1 MADNPSN
8 RANSGSMAGARAA
21 SGPEVRPSIE
31 RFSSEDLGSML
42 ERFQSSGMLDEGR
55 INLIGLDA
63 IADRLGDR
71 WEGRREQI
79 YQHVDRS
86 LGKHLESGGFFQRVS
101 PTDYLVVQPELG
113 KFGGQASCMLYLRD
127 LLGHFLGG
135 AAPEELDV
143 LEVTSLSGGRI
154 FAVEID
160 GAYALEAAR
169 TEPRVTPPGATEPPE
184 AWNPFVAADGRTL
197 RVSCTLE
204 PVFELKTFSQIGFRI
219 ARRVL
224 VMPAET
230 ELSAQEL
237 RNLTTADVERVDL
250 ATIARGVSRL
260 RSEQGNAK
268 QPTLFLPVSYTT
280 LSSQRGRAPLI
291 ARFKEAT
298 DGVEKGVVCEIC
310 DIEGVP
316 GSALAGVAVLIKPFC
331 LIVVG
336 KLHLAPGRTP
346 EDLRDVRL
354 QGVAFEAGPH
364 PMDHRD
370 FMTWAER
377 AITNTRRVTRSV
389 IIHGLQ
395 GPEYLALAGL
405 AGASHASLGAR
416 PAPPA

>member
-1 MADNPSN
+1 MANAPLDP
-8 RANSGSMAGARAA
+8 APDAR
-21 SGPEVRPSIE
+21 PPVE
-31 RFSSEDLGSML
+31 RFSSEDLGSLL
-42 ERFQSSGMLDEGR
+42 ERFHASGMLDEGR

-79 YQHVDRS
+79 YQHVERS
-86 LGKHLESGGFFQRVS
+86 LAKHLESGGFFQRVS

-127 LLGHFLGG
+127 LLAHFLGG
-135 AAPEELDV
+135 AAPEALDV

-154 FAVEID
+154 FAVGID
-160 GAYALEAAR
+160 AAYALDAAR
-169 TEPRVTPPGATEPPE
+169 TEPRVAPLEPAAPPD

-204 PVFELKTFSQIGFRI
+204 PVFELKGVTQIGFRI

-224 VMPAET
+224 SVPDGAE
-230 ELSAQEL
+230 LGVQEL

-280 LSSQRGRAPLI
+280 LASQRGRGPLI
-291 ARFKEAT
+291 ARFQEAT
-298 DGVEKGVVCEIC
+298 AGVEKGLVCEIC

-316 GSALAGVAVLIKPFC
+316 GSALAAAAVLIKPFC

-336 KLHLAPGRTP
+336 KLRAAPGRTP
-346 EDLRDVRL
+346 EYLRGVRL
-354 QGVAFEAGPH
+354 QGVAFESGAH
-364 PMDHRD
+364 PLDQQE
-370 FMTWAER
+370 FLTWAGR
-377 AITNTRRVTRSV
+377 AVANAKSVTRSV
-389 IIHGLQ
+389 IIHGLA

-405 AGASHASLGAR
+405 AGASHASLGAGR
-416 PAPPA
+416 AGTG

>member
-1 MADNPSN
+1 MAIPRLD
-8 RANSGSMAGARAA
+8 
-21 SGPEVRPSIE
+21 SGPNARPPVE
-31 RFSSEDLGSML
+31 RFSSEDLDSLL

-63 IADRLGDR
+63 IAARLGDR
-71 WEGRREQI
+71 WEGRREQV
-79 YQHVDRS
+79 YQHVERT

-135 AAPEELDV
+135 EVPEALDV
-143 LEVTSLSGGRI
+143 LEVTSLHGGRI
-154 FAVEID
+154 FAAEID
-160 GAYALEAAR
+160 GAFALDAAR
-169 TEPRVTPPGATEPPE
+169 TEPRVVPVEATPLPD

-197 RVSCTLE
+197 RVSCILE
-204 PVFELKTFSQIGFRI
+204 PVFELKTFTQIGFRI

-224 VMPAET
+224 TMPGGV
-230 ELSAQEL
+230 ELNAQGL

-268 QPTLFLPVSYTT
+268 QPTLLLPVSYTT
-280 LSSQRGRAPLI
+280 LASQRGRAPLI

-298 DGVEKGVVCEIC
+298 AGVEKGLVCEIC

-316 GSALAGVAVLIKPFC
+316 GSALAAVAVLIKPFC

-336 KLHLAPGRTP
+336 KLREAP
-346 EDLRDVRL
+346 
-354 QGVAFEAGPH
+354 
-364 PMDHRD
+364 
-370 FMTWAER
+370 
-377 AITNTRRVTRSV
+377 
-389 IIHGLQ
+389 
-395 GPEYLALAGL
+395 
-405 AGASHASLGAR
+405 
-416 PAPPA
+416 

>member
-1 MADNPSN
+1 MASALLADGLE
-8 RANSGSMAGARAA
+8 A
-21 SGPEVRPSIE
+21 RPSVE
-31 RFSSEDLGSML
+31 RFSSEDLGSL
-42 ERFQSSGMLDEGR
+42 IDRFQASGMLEEGR

-63 IADRLGDR
+63 IAERLGDR

-79 YQHVDRS
+79 YQHVERT

-135 AAPEELDV
+135 AAPDALDV

-154 FAVEID
+154 FAAEID
-160 GAYALEAAR
+160 GAYALDAAR
-169 TEPRVTPPGATEPPE
+169 TEPRISPPE
-184 AWNPFVAADGRTL
+184 ASLLPQAWNPFVAADGRTL

-204 PVFELKTFSQIGFRI
+204 PVFELKNFTQIGFRI

-224 VMPAET
+224 VMPAGT
-230 ELSAQEL
+230 ELGAQDL

-260 RSEQGNAK
+260 RAEQGNAK

-280 LSSQRGRAPLI
+280 LSSQRGRGPLI
-291 ARFKEAT
+291 SRFKEAT
-298 DGVEKGVVCEIC
+298 AGVERGLVCEIC

-316 GSALAGVAVLIKPFC
+316 GSALASVTVLIKPFC
-331 LIVVG
+331 MIVVG
-336 KLHLAPGRTP
+336 KLHEAPGRTP

-364 PMDHRD
+364 PMEHRE

-377 AITNTRRVTRSV
+377 AVANARRVTRSV

-405 AGASHASLGAR
+405 AGASHASLSAR
-416 PAPPA
+416 PVQPV

>member
-1 MADNPSN
+1 MAST
-8 RANSGSMAGARAA
+8 RVA
-21 SGPEVRPSIE
+21 SGPEDRPSVE
-31 RFSSEDLGSML
+31 RFSSEDLGSLL
-42 ERFQSSGMLDEGR
+42 ERFEASGMLDEGR
-55 INLIGLDA
+55 INLSGLDA
-63 IADRLGDR
+63 IAARLGDR

-79 YQHVDRS
+79 YQHVERS
-86 LGKHLESGGFFQRVS
+86 LGKHLENGGFFQRVS

-113 KFGGQASCMLYLRD
+113 KFGGQASCMLFLRD
-127 LLGHFLGG
+127 LLSHFLGG
-135 AAPEELDV
+135 AAPEALDV

-160 GAYALEAAR
+160 GAHALDAAR
-169 TEPRVTPPGATEPPE
+169 TEPRVVRPEATNLPE
-184 AWNPFVAADGRTL
+184 AWNPFVAADGRLL

-204 PVFELKTFSQIGFRI
+204 PVFELKTFGQIGFRI

-224 VMPAET
+224 AMPSET
-230 ELSAQEL
+230 ELSAQDL

-260 RSEQGNAK
+260 RAEQGNAR

-280 LSSQRGRAPLI
+280 LSSQRGRGPLI

-298 DGVEKGVVCEIC
+298 AGVEKGVVCEIC

-316 GSALAGVAVLIKPFC
+316 GSALAGVTVLIKPFC

-336 KLHLAPGRTP
+336 KLHAAPGRTP

-364 PMDHRD
+364 PMDHRE
-370 FMTWAER
+370 FMNWAER
-377 AITNTRRVTRSV
+377 AITNARRVTRSV
-389 IIHGLQ
+389 IVHGLQ

-405 AGASHASLGAR
+405 AGASHASLSAR
-416 PAPPA
+416 PAQLV